1 MTLALS
7 WESKVIYVIVM
18 FSASIQYFEY
28 DNISGKHL
36 WELRKAGERKG

>member
-1 MTLALS
+1 MTLTLS

-28 DNISGKHL
+28 DIA
-36 WELRKAGERKG
+36 WKAFMGT